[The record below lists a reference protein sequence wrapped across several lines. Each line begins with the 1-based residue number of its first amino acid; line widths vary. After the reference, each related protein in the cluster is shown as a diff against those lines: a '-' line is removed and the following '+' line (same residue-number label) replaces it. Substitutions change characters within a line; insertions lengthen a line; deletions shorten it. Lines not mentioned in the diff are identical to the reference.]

1 MHNDV
6 DCMFM
11 PAKLFVLIE
20 RNAEEDGRKLVSQG
34 PFLNVLCLYK
44 CIAMYRAYIAAAS
57 NN

>member
-20 RNAEEDGRKLVSQG
+20 RNAEEDGRKLVSHG
-34 PFLNVLCLYK
+34 PFLMYYVYINVLQCTVH
-44 CIAMYRAYIAAAS
+44 I
-57 NN
+57 